1 MGQVVNFY
9 MKFFLL
15 ALILIF
21 NFQSLTK
28 ADDIRDFE
36 IEGITI
42 GDSLLKHFSKIN
54 IDKEINS
61 EFSFRY
67 KNNGFIGLGVGQTN
81 EFYLFKKLNQFDE
94 LGITIKPNDENY
106 LVHGISGEILCYNNI
121 DKCMIAK
128 DEIINDLKNI
138 FEDVEIDSWE
148 RKHPVDKTKKSI
160 VYGND
165 LTTNDLDFAISVSV
179 YDMSDDSFNDSVKL
193 SIKTEELS
201 NFIINEA
208 YE

>member
-1 MGQVVNFY
+1 MRI
-9 MKFFLL
+9 FLII
-15 ALILIF
+15 LILF
-21 NFQSLTK
+21 LKLQSWTK
-28 ADDIRDFE
+28 ADDITEFE
-36 IEGITI
+36 IEGISV
-42 GDSLLKHFSKIN
+42 GESLLNHFSENN
-54 IDKEINS
+54 IQQEIKS
-61 EFSFRY
+61 EFSFKY
-67 KNNGFIGLGVGQTN
+67 KNNTFIGLGVGQTN
-81 EFYLFKKLNQFDE
+81 EFPLFKKLNQFDE

-165 LTTNDLDFAISVSV
+165 LTTNDLNFAISVSV
-179 YDMSDDSFNDSVKL
+179 YDMSDDNFNDSVKL

>member
-36 IEGITI
+36 IEGISI

-67 KNNGFIGLGVGQTN
+67 KNNRFIGLGVGQTN

>member
-1 MGQVVNFY
+1 

-36 IEGITI
+36 IEGISI

-67 KNNGFIGLGVGQTN
+67 KNNRFIGLGVGQTN

>member
-1 MGQVVNFY
+1 MQII
-9 MKFFLL
+9 LL
-15 ALILIF
+15 FIILIF
-21 NFQSLTK
+21 TIQSWAN

-36 IEGITI
+36 IEGISV
-42 GDSLLKHFSKIN
+42 GESLLNHFSENN
-54 IDKEINS
+54 IQQEIKS
-61 EFSFRY
+61 EFSFKY
-67 KNNGFIGLGVGQTN
+67 KNNRFIGLGVGQTN
-81 EFYLFKKLNQFDE
+81 EFPLFKKLNQFDE

-106 LVHGISGEILCYNNI
+106 LVQGISGEILCYNNI
-121 DKCMIAK
+121 DKCMIVK

-138 FEDVEIDSWE
+138 FEDVQIDSWE

-165 LTTNDLDFAISVSV
+165 LTTNNLDFAISVSV

>member
-1 MGQVVNFY
+1 MRI
-9 MKFFLL
+9 FLTI
-15 ALILIF
+15 LILIL
-21 NFQSLTK
+21 NLQSWTK

-36 IEGITI
+36 IEGISV
-42 GDSLLKHFSKIN
+42 GESLLNHFSENN
-54 IDKEINS
+54 IQQEIKS
-61 EFSFRY
+61 EFSFKY
-67 KNNGFIGLGVGQTN
+67 KNNRFIGLGVGQTN
-81 EFYLFKKLNQFDE
+81 EFPLFKKLNQFDE

-138 FEDVEIDSWE
+138 FEDVQIDSWE

-165 LTTNDLDFAISVSV
+165 LTTNDLNFAISVSV
-179 YDMSDDSFNDSVKL
+179 YDMSDDNFNDSVKL

-201 NFIINEA
+201 NFIISEA